1 MLQKR
6 TILVVSC
13 LVILLVTVP
22 YLYAFQAGTI
32 NNEFGGFLI
41 NPIDGHSYLAKMQ
54 QGNQGNWKFVLPYTA
69 EPGEGAFLNL
79 FYIFLG
85 HFARIIKLPLIAVF
99 HSARVIC
106 AIFLLWTLN
115 RYFGFAFDNKREQT
129 LGFSIA
135 ALGSGLGW
143 IAVIFGKFTSDFWVA
158 EAYSFLSMYT
168 NPHFS
173 LGLGLMI
180 LALNPREQNRYYVN
194 LGFGLALGIVLPF
207 AVVIVVLVLGIL
219 TGLDLYKSKEHLF
232 SKIKDSNQLRKLMSV
247 GIGGGIILIYQYWAI
262 ITDPVLSIWNRQN
275 ITKSPEVID
284 LIISLSP
291 CLILALLGLADSW
304 RSVEGKTIV
313 IWFVVSLTLAFIP
326 WNLQRRFLTGI
337 FIPLAGLSVFGIEV
351 LIRKSKL
358 NAKTVTAILF
368 CIILPTNLIII
379 LSGIQAIDSHDSQIY
394 ISSELL
400 ESLKWL
406 EKNTPRDSLVLS
418 SENNGLYI
426 PSISGRK
433 VLYGHPFETVNGD
446 REKEYIERIF
456 AGDYSPIGTEML
468 LMEREFDFVLTDD
481 ESNES
486 FIDLMTE
493 LNYPL
498 VFSEGSV
505 GIYQITQP

>member
-22 YLYAFQAGTI
+22 YLYAFQTGAI

-54 QGNQGNWKFVLPYTA
+54 QGYQGNWKFVLPYTA

-115 RYFGFAFDNKREQT
+115 RYFGFNFDNKREQT

-180 LALNPREQNRYYVN
+180 LALIPREQNRYYIN
-194 LGFGLALGIVLPF
+194 LGLGLALGIVLPF

-219 TGLDLYKSKEHLF
+219 AGLDLYKSKEDLF
-232 SKIKDSNQLRKLMSV
+232 SKIKDSNQIRKLLSV

-313 IWFVVSLTLAFIP
+313 IWFVVSLALV
-326 WNLQRRFLTGI
+326 
-337 FIPLAGLSVFGIEV
+337 FIPLAGLSVLGIEV

-358 NAKTVTAILF
+358 NTKTITAILF
-368 CIILPTNLIII
+368 CLILPTNLIVI
-379 LSGIQAIDSHDSQIY
+379 LSGIQAIDSHDSQIF
-394 ISSELL
+394 ISSQLM

-406 EKNTPRDSLVLS
+406 EKNTPRDSLVLA
-418 SENNGLYI
+418 SEKNGLYI

-446 REKEYIERIF
+446 REREYIEIIF
-456 AGDYSPIGTEML
+456 AGDYSPAGTEML